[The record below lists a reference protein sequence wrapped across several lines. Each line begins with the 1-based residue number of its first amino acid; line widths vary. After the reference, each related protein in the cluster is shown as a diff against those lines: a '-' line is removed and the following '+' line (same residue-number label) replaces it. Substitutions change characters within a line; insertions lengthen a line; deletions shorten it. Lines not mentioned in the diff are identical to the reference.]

1 MLVHA
6 DQRTREADTCK
17 LLHAGK
23 MEGKLDYDRTL
34 DQQGENTLS
43 AEGRG
48 HTGGGDLLSRVLGQG
63 ALDNNVQQAST
74 APLPAANAS
83 RCWPAATSCKRCL
96 DAALTNHAR
105 MQGLPS

>member
-1 MLVHA
+1 M
-6 DQRTREADTCK
+6 

-74 APLPAANAS
+74 AAVACCMC
-83 RCWPAATSCKRCL
+83 RQVQVTSCKRC
-96 DAALTNHAR
+96 
-105 MQGLPS
+105 